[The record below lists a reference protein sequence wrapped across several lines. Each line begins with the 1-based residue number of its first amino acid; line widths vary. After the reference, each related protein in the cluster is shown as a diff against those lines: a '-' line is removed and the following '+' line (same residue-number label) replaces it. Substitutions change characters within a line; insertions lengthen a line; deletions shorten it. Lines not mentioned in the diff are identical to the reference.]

1 MKRVAILGIRS
12 GWHCEQLRG
21 AFQKRGVDSCFVTAD
36 NIRCASGFE
45 NGKGCDLE
53 DYDSIVIRGIP
64 AGSLE
69 QIIYRM
75 DALYMLERRGMP
87 FINSPKS
94 IEKTV
99 DKYYTTALLEEAGLP
114 VPPTVCCEGREED
127 IANALHQMGG
137 DMVYKPIFGSCG
149 NGLMRI
155 RSRED
160 MAPLIKRIAEKGSVA
175 YLQKFIPC
183 SNSDIRAFVIN
194 GQVRAAMKRTGSD
207 WYANWSR
214 GGRAEACSLT
224 PYEEQLAVKAAEAVN
239 ADIAGVDIIR
249 GDDGS
254 TYVIEVNGCPGWQG
268 LSTVT
273 DVDIAEEIAD
283 FVLSKI

>member
-1 MKRVAILGIRS
+1 MKRIAILGIRS
-12 GWHCEQLRG
+12 GWHCEQLRN
-21 AFQKRGVDSCFVTAD
+21 AFEKRGADSAFITVDD
-36 NIRCASGFE
+36 IRCACGFE
-45 NGKGCDLE
+45 KGGSKSLAGFDA
-53 DYDSIVIRGIP
+53 VAIRGIP

-87 FINSPKS
+87 FVNSPKS

-114 VPPTVCCEGREED
+114 VPKTVCCEGKEED
-127 IANALHQMGG
+127 IRTALAAMGN

-149 NGLMRI
+149 NGLIRI
-155 RSRED
+155 KDEEGIAKLSQ
-160 MAPLIKRIAEKGSVA
+160 RIAEKGSVA
-175 YLQKFIPC
+175 YLQQFIPC

-194 GQVRAAMKRTGSD
+194 GEVCAAMKRTGSD

-214 GGRAEACSLT
+214 GGKAESYTLSD
-224 PYEEQLAVKAAEAVN
+224 YETELAVKAAAAVN
-239 ADIAGVDIIR
+239 ADIAGVDIIK

-268 LSTVT
+268 LSTVAN
-273 DVDIAEEIAD
+273 VDISGEIAD
-283 FVLSKI
+283 LVLKKV

>member
-1 MKRVAILGIRS
+1 MKRIAIFGIRS
-12 GWHCEQLRG
+12 GWHCEQLRS
-21 AFQKRGVDSCFVTAD
+21 AFQKRGAEGTFISAESLKWHC
-36 NIRCASGFE
+36 GFAGGQ
-45 NGKGCDLE
+45 NPILA
-53 DYDSIVIRGIP
+53 DYDALAIRGIP

-69 QIIYRM
+69 QVIYRM
-75 DALYMLERRGMP
+75 DALYTLERRGMP
-87 FINSPKS
+87 CINSPKS

-114 VPPTVCCEGREED
+114 VPSTVCCEGGEE
-127 IANALHQMGG
+127 ALENALDAMGG
-137 DMVYKPIFGSCG
+137 DMVYKPVFGSCG

-155 RSRED
+155 KAKED
-160 MAPLIKRIAEKGSVA
+160 IAVLMQRMAEKGSVA
-175 YLQKFIPC
+175 YLQRFIPC

-194 GQVRAAMKRTGSD
+194 GEVRAAMKRTGSD

-214 GGRAEACSLT
+214 GGKVQGYTLT
-224 PYEEQLAVKAAEAVN
+224 PYEQELAVRAAGAVN
-239 ADIAGVDIIR
+239 ADIAGVDIIK

-273 DVDIAEEIAD
+273 DVDIAGEIAEL
-283 FVLSKI
+283 VLSKI

>member
-1 MKRVAILGIRS
+1 MT
-12 GWHCEQLRG
+12 
-21 AFQKRGVDSCFVTAD
+21 VDA
-36 NIRCASGFE
+36 IRCASGFE
-45 NGKGCDLE
+45 KGENSALGG
-53 DYDSIVIRGIP
+53 YDALVIRGIP

-69 QIIYRM
+69 QIIFRM
-75 DALYMLERRGMP
+75 DALYMLERRGLP
-87 FINSPKS
+87 CVNSPKS

-114 VPPTVCCEGREED
+114 VPPTICCEGGED
-127 IANALHQMGG
+127 HIANALHQMGN

-149 NGLMRI
+149 NGLIRI
-155 RSRED
+155 RNKED
-160 MAPLIKRIAEKGSVA
+160 ISLLTQRIAEKGSVA

-194 GQVRAAMKRTGSD
+194 GEVRAAMKRTGDD

-214 GGRAEACSLT
+214 GGKAEAYRVT
-224 PYEEQLAVKAAEAVN
+224 PYEEQLAVKAAAAVN
-239 ADIAGVDIIR
+239 ADIAGVDIIK

-268 LSTVT
+268 LSTVA
-273 DVDIAEEIAD
+273 DVDIAGEIAD
-283 FVLSKI
+283 YVMKKLK

>member
-12 GWHCEQLRG
+12 GWHCEQLHS
-21 AFQKRGVDSCFVTAD
+21 AFQRLGADSCFISAD
-36 NIRCASGFE
+36 NIKCSSGFAAE
-45 NGKGCDLE
+45 KGCALE
-53 DYDSIVIRGIP
+53 DYDGIVIRGIP

-75 DALYMLERRGMP
+75 DALYMLERRGVP
-87 FINSPKS
+87 CVNSPKS

-114 VPPTVCCEGREED
+114 VPPTICCEGTEED
-127 IANALHQMGG
+127 IVSALHQMGG

-149 NGLMRI
+149 NGLLRI
-155 RSRED
+155 RNRED
-160 MAPLIKRIAEKGSVA
+160 IAPLTKRIAEKGSVA
-175 YLQKFIPC
+175 YLQKFISC

-194 GQVRAAMKRTGSD
+194 REVRAAMKRTGSD

-214 GGRAEACSLT
+214 GGRAEACFLT
-224 PYEEQLAVKAAEAVN
+224 PYEEQLAIRAAEAVN
-239 ADIAGVDIIR
+239 ANIAGVDIIR
-249 GDDGS
+249 GDDGN

-273 DVDIAEEIAD
+273 DVDIAGEIARL
-283 FVLSKI
+283 VLSKI

>member
-1 MKRVAILGIRS
+1 MKRIAILGIRS
-12 GWHCEQLRG
+12 GWHCEQLRS
-21 AFQKRGVDSCFVTAD
+21 AFEKRNTDSAFITVGD
-36 NIRCASGFE
+36 IRCACGFE
-45 NGKGCDLE
+45 KGGSSALNG
-53 DYDSIVIRGIP
+53 YDALVIRGIP

-87 FINSPKS
+87 CVNSPKS

-114 VPPTVCCEGREED
+114 VPKTICCEGKEED
-127 IANALHQMGG
+127 ILAALSQMGN

-155 RSRED
+155 KNGED
-160 MAPLIKRIAEKGSVA
+160 VQKLLKRIEEKGSVA
-175 YLQKFIPC
+175 YLQQFIPC

-194 GQVRAAMKRTGSD
+194 GEVRAAMKRTGSD

-214 GGRAEACSLT
+214 GGKAEACTLS
-224 PYEEQLAVKAAEAVN
+224 PYETQLALKAAAAVN

-273 DVDIAEEIAD
+273 DADISGEIAD
-283 FVLSKI
+283 FVLKKV